1 MALPAWRRPP
11 NRRPYTMAPKKQSG
25 VKRKPARQ
33 EVVAE
38 EMADEDELSSPLPS
52 DDDDEGAAAPTGL
65 ERGARRLDAAR
76 ARELEDAR
84 AEQAELQVQEYEAY
98 ELPTGE
104 ELERE
109 AAAPTLAA
117 VRRRIQDVARVL
129 TNFKQLR
136 QPGRS
141 RQEYMDR
148 LKEDLASYYGCV
160 GSRQA
165 CQTAWPGADTCDAS
179 VPGTTNSFSTTC

>member
-1 MALPAWRRPP
+1 MAA
-11 NRRPYTMAPKKQSG
+11 KKQGG

-33 EVVAE
+33 DVPAAE
-38 EMADEDELSSPLPS
+38 DMADEDELSSPLPS
-52 DDDDEGAAAPTGL
+52 DDDDGEGAAAPTGL

-84 AEQAELQVQEYEAY
+84 AEQEELQVQEYEPY

-129 TNFKQLR
+129 ANFKQLR

-148 LKEDLASYYGCV
+148 LKEDLGAYYGC
-160 GSRQA
+160 GRSRQPLEA
-165 CQTAWPGADTCDAS
+165 VPLADTRSRCALA
-179 VPGTTNSFSTTC
+179 PGTTNSFWTTC

>member
-1 MALPAWRRPP
+1 M
-11 NRRPYTMAPKKQSG
+11 
-25 VKRKPARQ
+25 
-33 EVVAE
+33 
-38 EMADEDELSSPLPS
+38 
-52 DDDDEGAAAPTGL
+52 
-65 ERGARRLDAAR
+65 
-76 ARELEDAR
+76 
-84 AEQAELQVQEYEAY
+84 QEYEAY
-98 ELPTGE
+98 ELPTGK

-160 GSRQA
+160 GGRQPLQKAYRGLTRAHAASR
-165 CQTAWPGADTCDAS
+165 CQVQRILSGLPAELVQRG
-179 VPGTTNSFSTTC
+179 